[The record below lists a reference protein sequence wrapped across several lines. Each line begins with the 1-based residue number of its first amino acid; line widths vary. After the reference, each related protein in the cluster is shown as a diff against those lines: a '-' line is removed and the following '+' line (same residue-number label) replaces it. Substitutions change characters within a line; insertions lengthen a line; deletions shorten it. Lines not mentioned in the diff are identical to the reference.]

1 MRQSLQLRLG
11 QQLTMTP
18 QLQQAIRLLQLSS
31 LDLQAEVQ
39 TILDSNLMLERS
51 DEPQD
56 LPVRPE
62 TLAAQVAAD
71 TRAETELNTPSTDA
85 TLPDELPV
93 DSAWEDIYESYD
105 GETRYSRGEDED
117 WDPYERY
124 AGDGESLRDYLY
136 WQMRLTPF
144 NDRDMAI
151 ATAIIDAIDES
162 GYLTLSLAEIG
173 QGLRGEFAVTPAE
186 VETVLKQIQR
196 FDPQGVGARNPAECL
211 LLQLEGLPADTPWL
225 AEARRLVEQHL
236 ELLADHD
243 FTTLMRR
250 LKVSREAL
258 QAIIGLI
265 QSLNPHPG
273 ASRSSA
279 APQYVVPDVL
289 VYRQRAAWRV
299 ELNPESTPKLRIN
312 ARYAALARRTGQGG
326 DGTCLRNHLQEA
338 RWFLKSLQ
346 NRNETLLK
354 VATCI
359 VERQREFLEKGDE
372 FMKPL
377 ILRDIAEVLGMH
389 ESTISRVT
397 TQKYMH
403 TPRGIYEL
411 KYFFSS
417 HVGTSAGGE
426 CSSTAIRAMIR
437 KLIQAEDP
445 GKPLSDEKIAKLLEG
460 AEGIQVARRTVA
472 KYREAMA
479 IPSSSDRK
487 RLV

>member
-1 MRQSLQLRLG
+1 MKQSLQLRLG

-51 DEPQD
+51 DELRETPLQ
-56 LPVRPE
+56 PE

-71 TRAETELNTPSTDA
+71 TRAETELNTTPTDN
-85 TLPDELPV
+85 LPDELPV
-93 DSAWEDIYESYD
+93 DSAWEDTYDSYD
-105 GETRYSRGEDED
+105 GATSYSRGEDED

-124 AGDGESLRDYLY
+124 AGGGESLRDYLY

-144 NDRDMAI
+144 TDREMAL
-151 ATAIIDAIDES
+151 ATSIIDAINEA
-162 GYLTLSLAEIG
+162 GYLTVALAELC
-173 QGLRGEFAVTPAE
+173 QGLRDEFSVTLDEAE
-186 VETVLKQIQR
+186 AVLKRVQH

-211 LLQLEGLPADTPWL
+211 LLQLEALPVDTPWL
-225 AEARRLVEQHL
+225 AEARCLVEQHL
-236 ELLADHD
+236 ELLANHD
-243 FTTLMRR
+243 FAALMRR

-258 QAIIGLI
+258 QGIISLI
-265 QSLNPHPG
+265 QSLDPHPG
-273 ASRSSA
+273 ARLSNA

-289 VYRQRAAWRV
+289 VYRQRNAWRV
-299 ELNPESTPKLRIN
+299 ELNPEIMPKLRIN
-312 ARYAALARRTGQGG
+312 ARYAALTRRAGQNG
-326 DGTCLRNHLQEA
+326 DATCLRNHLQEA

-359 VERQREFLEKGDE
+359 VERQREFLEWGDE
-372 FMKPL
+372 SMKPL

-417 HVGTSAGGE
+417 HVGTRDGGE

-445 GKPLSDEKIAKLLEG
+445 GKPLSDDKIAKLLE

-479 IPSSSDRK
+479 IPSSPDRK

>member
-1 MRQSLQLRLG
+1 
-11 QQLTMTP
+11 MTP

-51 DEPQD
+51 DE
-56 LPVRPE
+56 LRETPVQPE

-71 TRAETELNTPSTDA
+71 TRAETELNTTPTDN
-85 TLPDELPV
+85 LPDELPV
-93 DSAWEDIYESYD
+93 DSAWEDIYDSYD
-105 GETRYSRGEDED
+105 GATSYSRGEDED

-124 AGDGESLRDYLY
+124 AGGGESLRDYLY

-144 NDRDMAI
+144 TNREMAL
-151 ATAIIDAIDES
+151 ATSIIDAINEA
-162 GYLTLSLAEIG
+162 GYLTVALAELC
-173 QGLRGEFAVTPAE
+173 QGLRDEFSVTLDEAE
-186 VETVLKQIQR
+186 AVLKRVQH

-211 LLQLEGLPADTPWL
+211 LLQLEALPVDTPWL
-225 AEARRLVEQHL
+225 TEARGLVEQHL
-236 ELLADHD
+236 ELLANHD
-243 FTTLMRR
+243 FAALMRR

-258 QAIIGLI
+258 QGIISLI
-265 QSLNPHPG
+265 QSLDPHPG
-273 ASRSSA
+273 ARLSNA

-289 VYRQRAAWRV
+289 VYRQRNAWRV
-299 ELNPESTPKLRIN
+299 ELNPEIMPKLRIN
-312 ARYAALARRTGQGG
+312 ARYAALTRRAGQNG
-326 DGTCLRNHLQEA
+326 DAACLRNHLQEA

-359 VERQREFLEKGDE
+359 VERQREFLEWGDE
-372 FMKPL
+372 SMKPL

-417 HVGTSAGGE
+417 HVGTRDGGE

-445 GKPLSDEKIAKLLEG
+445 GKPLSDDKIAKLLE

-479 IPSSSDRK
+479 IPSSPDRK

>member
-1 MRQSLQLRLG
+1 MKQSLQLRLG

-39 TILDSNLMLERS
+39 AILDSNLMLERT

-56 LPVRPE
+56 LPVQPE
-62 TLAAQVAAD
+62 TLAAQTAAESS
-71 TRAETELNTPSTDA
+71 AETEVDGA
-85 TLPDELPV
+85 AGTLPDDLPV
-93 DSAWEDIYESYD
+93 DSAWEDIYEPFD
-105 GETRYSRGEDED
+105 GATSYSRGEEED
-117 WDPYERY
+117 WDLYERY
-124 AGDGESLRDYLY
+124 AGTGESLRDHLY

-144 NDRDMAI
+144 DDRELAV

-162 GYLTLSLAEIG
+162 GYLTLSLEELC
-173 QGLRGEFAVTPAE
+173 QGLQDEFPVTPAE
-186 VETVLKQIQR
+186 AEAVLKQVQR
-196 FDPQGVGARNPAECL
+196 FDPQGVGARSPAECL
-211 LLQLEGLPADTPWL
+211 LLQLEALPEDTPWL

-236 ELLADHD
+236 ELLADRD
-243 FTTLMRR
+243 FNGLMRR
-250 LKVSREAL
+250 LRVSREAL
-258 QAIIGLI
+258 QGIVSLI

-273 ASRSSA
+273 ERLSNA

-289 VYRQRAAWRV
+289 VYRNRNAWRV
-299 ELNPESTPKLRIN
+299 ELNPESMPKLRIN
-312 ARYAALARRTGQGG
+312 SRYAALARQAGQNG
-326 DGTCLRNHLQEA
+326 DAVYLKNHLQEA

-359 VERQREFLEKGDE
+359 VERQREFLEQGDE

-377 ILRDIAEVLGMH
+377 ILRDIAETLSMH

-397 TQKYMH
+397 TQKYMY

-417 HVGTSAGGE
+417 HVGTSDGGE

-437 KLIQAEDP
+437 KLIQAENP
-445 GKPLSDEKIAKLLEG
+445 EKPLSDSRIAELLGE
-460 AEGIQVARRTVA
+460 EGIRVARRTVA
-472 KYREAMA
+472 KYREAMS

>member
-31 LDLQAEVQ
+31 LDLQALVQ
-39 TILDSNLMLERS
+39 AILDSNLMLERS
-51 DEPQD
+51 DEPQE
-56 LPVRPE
+56 LPVQPE
-62 TLAAQVAAD
+62 VLAAQAAAD
-71 TRAETELNTPSTDA
+71 ARPETELNAAPTDT

-93 DSAWEDIYESYD
+93 DSGWEDIYESYD

-124 AGDGESLRDYLY
+124 AGAGESLRDYLY

-144 NDRDMAI
+144 TDRDMAI

-162 GYLTLSLAEIG
+162 GYLTLSLADIS
-173 QGLRGEFAVTPAE
+173 QGLRDEFAVTPAE
-186 VETVLKQIQR
+186 VEAVLKRVQH

-211 LLQLEGLPADTPWL
+211 LLQLEALPVDTPWL
-225 AEARRLVEQHL
+225 AEARLLVEQHL
-236 ELLADHD
+236 ELLANHD
-243 FTTLMRR
+243 FSALMRR

-258 QAIIGLI
+258 QRIVSLI

-273 ASRSSA
+273 ARLSNDT
-279 APQYVVPDVL
+279 PQYVVPDVV
-289 VYRQRAAWRV
+289 VYHQRNVWRV
-299 ELNPESTPKLRIN
+299 ELNPENTPKLRIN
-312 ARYAALARRTGQGG
+312 ARYAALTRRAGKNG
-326 DGTCLRNHLQEA
+326 DIACLRNHLQEA

-359 VERQREFLEKGDE
+359 VERQREFLEQGDE
-372 FMKPL
+372 HMKPL
-377 ILRDIAEVLGMH
+377 ILRDVAEELSMH

-397 TQKYMH
+397 TQKYML
-403 TPRGIYEL
+403 TPRGLYEL

-417 HVGTSAGGE
+417 HVGTSDGGE

-445 GKPLSDEKIAKLLEG
+445 GKPLSDDKIAKLLE

-472 KYREAMA
+472 KYREAMT
-479 IPSSSDRK
+479 IPASSDRK

>member
-1 MRQSLQLRLG
+1 
-11 QQLTMTP
+11 MTP

-31 LDLQAEVQ
+31 LDLQVEVQ
-39 TILDSNLMLERS
+39 AVLDSNLMLEQA

-56 LPVRPE
+56 PPAQPEASAVRTADDSE
-62 TLAAQVAAD
+62 AEIGAVA
-71 TRAETELNTPSTDA
+71 S

-105 GETRYSRGEDED
+105 GATSYSRSEEEE

-124 AGDGESLRDYLY
+124 AGAGESLRDYLY

-144 NDRDMAI
+144 GERELAV

-162 GYLTLSLAEIG
+162 GYLTLPLEDLC
-173 QGLRGEFAVTPAE
+173 QDLREGFTMTPAE
-186 VETVLKQIQR
+186 AEKVLGQIQR
-196 FDPQGVGARNPAECL
+196 FDPQGVGARSPAECL
-211 LLQLEGLPADTPWL
+211 LLQLEALPADTPWL
-225 AEARRLVEQHL
+225 VEARRLVEHHL
-236 ELLADHD
+236 ELLAERD
-243 FTTLMRR
+243 FTGLMRR
-250 LKVSREAL
+250 LKVTREAL
-258 QAIIGLI
+258 QGIVSLI
-265 QSLNPHPG
+265 QSLDPHPG
-273 ASRSSA
+273 ARLSNA

-289 VYRQRAAWRV
+289 VYRQRNAWRV
-299 ELNPESTPKLRIN
+299 ELNLDSTPKLRIN
-312 ARYAALARRTGQGG
+312 ARYAALARQNSSNG
-326 DGTCLRNHLQEA
+326 DTAYLKNHLQEA

-359 VERQREFLEKGDE
+359 VERQREFLEQGDE
-372 FMKPL
+372 SMKPL
-377 ILRDIAEVLGMH
+377 ILRDVAEALGMH

-411 KYFFSS
+411 KYFLSS
-417 HVGTSAGGE
+417 HVGTSDGGE

-437 KLIQAEDP
+437 KLIQVENP
-445 GKPLSDEKIAKLLEG
+445 GKPLSDDKIAKLLEV
-460 AEGIQVARRTVA
+460 EGIQVARRTVA
-472 KYREAMA
+472 KYREAMS

>member
-1 MRQSLQLRLG
+1 
-11 QQLTMTP
+11 MTP

-56 LPVRPE
+56 LPVQPE
-62 TLAAQVAAD
+62 ALAAQVAAD
-71 TRAETELNTPSTDA
+71 TRAETELNAAPADTM
-85 TLPDELPV
+85 PDELPV

-117 WDPYERY
+117 WDRYERY
-124 AGDGESLRDYLY
+124 AGAGESLRDHLY

-144 NDRDMAI
+144 DDRELAI
-151 ATAIIDAIDES
+151 ATSIIDAIDES
-162 GYLTLSLAEIG
+162 GYLTLSLAEIC
-173 QGLRGEFAVTPAE
+173 QGLRDEFTVTPAE
-186 VETVLKQIQR
+186 AETVLKRVQH

-211 LLQLEGLPADTPWL
+211 LLQLEVLPADTPWL
-225 AEARRLVEQHL
+225 AEARCLVEQHL
-236 ELLADHD
+236 ALLADHD
-243 FTTLMRR
+243 FIALMRR

-258 QAIIGLI
+258 QGIIGLI
-265 QSLNPHPG
+265 QSLDPHPG
-273 ASRSSA
+273 ARLSNV

-289 VYRQRAAWRV
+289 VYRNRNVWRV
-299 ELNPESTPKLRIN
+299 ELNPDSTPKLRIN
-312 ARYAALARRTGQGG
+312 ARYAALMRRAGQNSG
-326 DGTCLRNHLQEA
+326 DTACLKNHLQEA

-359 VERQREFLEKGDE
+359 VERQRDFLERGDE
-372 FMKPL
+372 SMKPL
-377 ILRDIAEVLGMH
+377 ILRDIAEVLGLH

-403 TPRGIYEL
+403 TPRGLYEL

-417 HVGTSAGGE
+417 HVGTSDGGE

-445 GKPLSDEKIAKLLEG
+445 GKPLSDDKIAKLLE

-472 KYREAMA
+472 KYREAMT
-479 IPSSSDRK
+479 IPASSDRK

>member
-51 DEPQD
+51 DEPQE
-56 LPVRPE
+56 LPVQPE
-62 TLAAQVAAD
+62 TLAAQTAAD
-71 TRAETELNTPSTDA
+71 ALPETELNTAPAD

-93 DSAWEDIYESYD
+93 DSAWEDTYDSYD
-105 GETRYSRGEDED
+105 GETRFSRGEDED

-124 AGDGESLRDYLY
+124 AGAGESLRDYLY
-136 WQMRLTPF
+136 WQMRLTRF
-144 NDRDMAI
+144 DDRELAI
-151 ATAIIDAIDES
+151 ATALIDAIDES
-162 GYLTLSLAEIG
+162 GYLTLSLAEIS
-173 QGLRGEFAVTPAE
+173 QGLRDAFAVTLDE
-186 VETVLKQIQR
+186 VEAVLKRVQR

-211 LLQLEGLPADTPWL
+211 LLQLEALPPDTPWL

-243 FTTLMRR
+243 FGTLMRR

-258 QAIIGLI
+258 QSIISLI
-265 QSLNPHPG
+265 QSLDPHPG
-273 ASRSSA
+273 ARLSNA
-279 APQYVVPDVL
+279 TPQYVVPDVL
-289 VYRQRAAWRV
+289 VYRQRNAWRV

-312 ARYAALARRTGQGG
+312 ARYAALVRQGG
-326 DGTCLRNHLQEA
+326 QNGDAACLRNHLQEA

-354 VATCI
+354 VASCI
-359 VERQREFLEKGDE
+359 VERQREFLERGDE
-372 FMKPL
+372 HMKPL

-397 TQKYMH
+397 TQKYMY

-417 HVGTSAGGE
+417 HVGTSDGGE

-445 GKPLSDEKIAKLLEG
+445 GKPLSDDKIAKLLE

>member
-1 MRQSLQLRLG
+1 MRPSFQQTLRQT

-31 LDLQAEVQ
+31 LDLETEVQ
-39 TILDSNLMLERS
+39 AILDSNLMLERI
-51 DEPQD
+51 DEPQE
-56 LPVRPE
+56 LPVQPE
-62 TLAAQVAAD
+62 TLVAQAAAD
-71 TRAETELNTPSTDA
+71 SGPETELDISTG

-93 DSAWEDIYESYD
+93 DSAWEDVYEPFD
-105 GETRYSRGEDED
+105 GATSYSRGEEEE
-117 WDPYERY
+117 WDLYERY
-124 AGDGESLRDYLY
+124 AGAGESLRDYLY

-144 NDRDMAI
+144 GARELAL
-151 ATAIIDAIDES
+151 ATTIIDAINEA
-162 GYLTLSLAEIG
+162 GYLTLSLEEIC
-173 QGLRGEFAVTPAE
+173 QGVRDEAPLTPAE
-186 VETVLKQIQR
+186 AEAVLRVVQH
-196 FDPQGVGARNPAECL
+196 FDPQGVGARTPAECL
-211 LLQLEGLPADTPWL
+211 LLQLEVMPPDTPWL
-225 AEARRLVEQHL
+225 DQARRLVEWHL
-236 ELLADHD
+236 ELLADRD
-243 FTTLMRR
+243 FNGLMRR
-250 LKVSREAL
+250 LKVSREDL
-258 QAIIGLI
+258 QGIISLI
-265 QSLNPHPG
+265 QSLDPHPG
-273 ASRSSA
+273 ERLSNN

-289 VYRQRAAWRV
+289 VYRNRSVWRV

-312 ARYAALARRTGQGG
+312 ARYAALTRQARHNG
-326 DGTCLRNHLQEA
+326 DAAYLKNHLQEA

-354 VATCI
+354 VASSI
-359 VERQREFLEKGDE
+359 VERQREFLERGDE

-377 ILRDIAEVLGMH
+377 ILRDIAEELSMH

-411 KYFFSS
+411 KFFFSS
-417 HVGTSAGGE
+417 HVGTSDGGE

-437 KLIQAEDP
+437 KLIQSEEP
-445 GKPLSDEKIAKLLEG
+445 GKPLSDDKIAKQLE

-472 KYREAMA
+472 KYREAMS

>member
-1 MRQSLQLRLG
+1 MIMRQSLQLRLG

-31 LDLQAEVQ
+31 LDLQTEIQAA
-39 TILDSNLMLERS
+39 LDSNLMLEQA

-56 LPVRPE
+56 LPVQPE
-62 TLAAQVAAD
+62 TLAAQTAAES
-71 TRAETELNTPSTDA
+71 ASETEIDA
-85 TLPDELPV
+85 AASTLPDELPV

-105 GETRYSRGEDED
+105 GATSYSRGEEEE

-124 AGDGESLRDYLY
+124 SGTGESLRDYLY

-144 NDRDMAI
+144 SEQELAI

-162 GYLTLSLAEIG
+162 GYLTLSLEEIC
-173 QGLRGEFAVTPAE
+173 QGLQDEYPVTPTAAE
-186 VETVLKQIQR
+186 QVLGKIQR
-196 FDPQGVGARNPAECL
+196 FDPQGVGARSPVECL
-211 LLQLEGLPADTPWL
+211 LLQMEVLSDDTPWL
-225 AEARRLVEQHL
+225 AEARRLVERHL
-236 ELLADHD
+236 ELLAERD
-243 FTTLMRR
+243 FSGLMRR
-250 LKVSREAL
+250 LKVSREEL
-258 QAIIGLI
+258 QGIVSLI

-273 ASRSSA
+273 ARLSNA
-279 APQYVVPDVL
+279 EPQYITPDVL
-289 VYRQRAAWRV
+289 VYRQRSTWRV

-312 ARYAALARRTGQGG
+312 ARYAALARQSSTNG
-326 DGTCLRNHLQEA
+326 DTAYLKNHLQEA

-359 VERQREFLEKGDE
+359 VERQREFLEQGDE
-372 FMKPL
+372 YMKPL
-377 ILRDIAEVLGMH
+377 ILRDVAEALGMH

-417 HVGTSAGGE
+417 HVGTSDGGE

-437 KLIQAEDP
+437 KLIQAENP
-445 GKPLSDEKIAKLLEG
+445 GKPLSDDKIAKLLE

-472 KYREAMA
+472 KYREAMS

>member
-1 MRQSLQLRLG
+1 MVMRQSLQLRLG

-31 LDLQAEVQ
+31 LDLQVEVQ
-39 TILDSNLMLERS
+39 AVLDSNLMLEQA

-56 LPVRPE
+56 LPVQPE
-62 TLAAQVAAD
+62 ASAAQTVD
-71 TRAETELNTPSTDA
+71 DSETEIGAAAS

-105 GETRYSRGEDED
+105 GATSYSRSEEEE

-124 AGDGESLRDYLY
+124 AGAGESLRDYLY

-144 NDRDMAI
+144 GERELAV

-162 GYLTLSLAEIG
+162 GYLTLSLEEIC
-173 QGLRGEFAVTPAE
+173 QGLHDGIAMAPAE
-186 VETVLKQIQR
+186 AEKVLGQIQR
-196 FDPQGVGARNPAECL
+196 FDPQGVGARSPAECL
-211 LLQLEGLPADTPWL
+211 LLQLEALPAETPWL
-225 AEARRLVEQHL
+225 AEARRLVEYHL
-236 ELLADHD
+236 ELLAERD
-243 FTTLMRR
+243 FTGLMRR
-250 LKVSREAL
+250 LKGTREELQGIVS
-258 QAIIGLI
+258 LI
-265 QSLNPHPG
+265 QSLDPPPG
-273 ASRSSA
+273 ARLSNA

-289 VYRQRAAWRV
+289 VYRQRHTWRV
-299 ELNPESTPKLRIN
+299 ELNPDNMPKLRIN
-312 ARYAALARRTGQGG
+312 ARYAALARQNSSNG
-326 DGTCLRNHLQEA
+326 DTAYLKNHLQEA

-359 VERQREFLEKGDE
+359 VERQREFLEQGDE
-372 FMKPL
+372 SMKPL
-377 ILRDIAEVLGMH
+377 ILRDVAEALGMH

-417 HVGTSAGGE
+417 HVGTSDGGE

-437 KLIQAEDP
+437 KLIQAENP
-445 GKPLSDEKIAKLLEG
+445 GKPLSDDKIAKLLE

-472 KYREAMA
+472 KYREAIS

>member
-31 LDLQAEVQ
+31 LDLQTEIQ
-39 TILDSNLMLERS
+39 SLLDSNVMLERS
-51 DEPQD
+51 DD
-56 LPVRPE
+56 LQEAPVQPE
-62 TLAAQVAAD
+62 IQAAQTAAD
-71 TRAETELNTPSTDA
+71 ARAETEINTATTDN
-85 TLPDELPV
+85 LPDELPV
-93 DSAWEDIYESYD
+93 DSVWEDIYESYD
-105 GETRYSRGEDED
+105 GATSYSRGEDED

-124 AGDGESLRDYLY
+124 SGAGESLRDYLY

-144 NDRDMAI
+144 NERELAI
-151 ATAIIDAIDES
+151 ATAIIDAISES
-162 GYLTLSLAEIG
+162 GYLSLPLEELCQGLQNEFPVTLAE
-173 QGLRGEFAVTPAE
+173 AE
-186 VETVLKQIQR
+186 AVLKLIQH
-196 FDPQGVGARNPAECL
+196 FDPQGVAARNPAECL
-211 LLQLEGLPADTPWL
+211 LLQLEMLPEDTPWL
-225 AEARRLVEQHL
+225 AEARRLVEDHL
-236 ELLADHD
+236 DMLADRD
-243 FTTLMRR
+243 FNGLMRR

-258 QAIIGLI
+258 QGIISLI

-273 ASRSSA
+273 ARLSSD
-279 APQYVVPDVL
+279 APQYVTPDVL
-289 VYRQRAAWRV
+289 VYRQRQAWRV
-299 ELNPESTPKLRIN
+299 ELNPENTPKLRIN
-312 ARYAALARRTGQGG
+312 ARYAALARRSAQSS
-326 DGTCLRNHLQEA
+326 DADCLKNHLQEA

-354 VATCI
+354 VAACI
-359 VERQREFLEKGDE
+359 VERQRDFLERGDE
-372 FMKPL
+372 YMKPL
-377 ILRDIAEVLGMH
+377 ILRDIAETLGMH

-417 HVGTSAGGE
+417 HVGTSDGGE

-437 KLIQAEDP
+437 KLIQTEDP
-445 GKPLSDEKIAKLLEG
+445 GKPLSDDKMAKLLG

-479 IPSSSDRK
+479 ISSSSDRK

>member
-39 TILDSNLMLERS
+39 AVLDSNLMLERS

-56 LPVRPE
+56 VPVQPE
-62 TLAAQVAAD
+62 TQAAQAVADA
-71 TRAETELNTPSTDA
+71 RAETEVGAAADTM
-85 TLPDELPV
+85 PDELPV
-93 DSAWEDIYESYD
+93 DSAWEDIYETD
-105 GETRYSRGEDED
+105 GATSYSRGETED

-124 AGDGESLRDYLY
+124 AGAGESLRDYLY

-144 NDRDMAI
+144 SDRDMAI

-162 GYLTLSLAEIG
+162 GYLTLSLADIG
-173 QGLRGEFAVTPAE
+173 QGLHDEFAVTP
-186 VETVLKQIQR
+186 VEIEAVLKRVQR
-196 FDPQGVGARNPAECL
+196 FDPQGVGARTPAECL
-211 LLQLEGLPADTPWL
+211 LLQLEALPADTPWL
-225 AEARRLVEQHL
+225 AEARQLVEQHL
-236 ELLADHD
+236 ELLANHD
-243 FTTLMRR
+243 FSTLMRR
-250 LKVSREAL
+250 LKVPREAL
-258 QAIIGLI
+258 QGIVGLI

-273 ASRSSA
+273 ARLSNA
-279 APQYVVPDVL
+279 TPQYVAPDVL
-289 VYRQRAAWRV
+289 VYRQRNVWRV

-312 ARYAALARRTGQGG
+312 ARYAALARRAGHNS
-326 DGTCLRNHLQEA
+326 DAACLRNHLQEA

-359 VERQREFLEKGDE
+359 VECQREFLEQGDE
-372 FMKPL
+372 YMKPL

-397 TQKYMH
+397 TQKYMN

-417 HVGTSAGGE
+417 HVGTRDGGE

-437 KLIQAEDP
+437 KLIQTEDP
-445 GKPLSDEKIAKLLEG
+445 GKPLSDDKIAKLLE

-479 IPSSSDRK
+479 IASSSDRK

>member
-31 LDLQAEVQ
+31 LDLQTEIQ

-51 DEPQD
+51 DELPE
-56 LPVRPE
+56 LPVQPE
-62 TLAAQVAAD
+62 TLAAQTAAD
-71 TRAETELNTPSTDA
+71 TSAETEIGAASTDN
-85 TLPDELPV
+85 LPEELPV
-93 DSAWEDIYESYD
+93 DSGWEDIYESYD
-105 GETRYSRGEDED
+105 GATSYSRGEDDE

-124 AGDGESLRDYLY
+124 TGASESLRDYLY

-144 NDRDMAI
+144 SDRELEV
-151 ATAIIDAIDES
+151 ATAIIDAINES
-162 GYLTLSLAEIG
+162 GYLAVPLEEIC
-173 QGLRGEFAVTPAE
+173 QGLPDEAAVTSVEAE
-186 VETVLKQIQR
+186 AVLKLIQH
-196 FDPQGVGARNPAECL
+196 FDPQGVAARNPAECL
-211 LLQLEGLPADTPWL
+211 LLQLEALPEETLWL
-225 AEARRLVEQHL
+225 AEARQLVEQHL
-236 ELLADHD
+236 DLLANHD
-243 FTTLMRR
+243 FNGLMRR
-250 LKVSREAL
+250 LKVSRETL
-258 QAIIGLI
+258 QGIISLI
-265 QSLNPHPG
+265 QSLNPYPG
-273 ASRSSA
+273 ARLSNDE
-279 APQYVVPDVL
+279 PQYVIPDVL
-289 VYRQRAAWRV
+289 VYRQHAAWRV

-312 ARYAALARRTGQGG
+312 ARYAAMTRRNGQSS
-326 DGTCLRNHLQEA
+326 DTAYLKNHLQEA

-359 VERQREFLEKGDE
+359 VGRQREFLEHGDE
-372 FMKPL
+372 YMKPL
-377 ILRDIAEVLGMH
+377 ILRDIAETLGMH

-417 HVGTSAGGE
+417 HVGTSDGGE

-437 KLIQAEDP
+437 KLIQAENP
-445 GKPLSDEKIAKLLEG
+445 GKPLSDEKIAKLLG
-460 AEGIQVARRTVA
+460 TEGIQVARRTVA
-472 KYREAMA
+472 KYREAMS

>member
-1 MRQSLQLRLG
+1 MVMRQSLQLRLG

-31 LDLQAEVQ
+31 LDLQVEVQ
-39 TILDSNLMLERS
+39 AVLDSNLMLEQA

-56 LPVRPE
+56 PPVQPE
-62 TLAAQVAAD
+62 TLAAQTAAENGPE
-71 TRAETELNTPSTDA
+71 AEIDA
-85 TLPDELPV
+85 TANTLPDELPV
-93 DSAWEDIYESYD
+93 DSAWEDVYESYD
-105 GETRYSRGEDED
+105 GATSYSRGEEEE

-124 AGDGESLRDYLY
+124 AGAGESLRDHLY

-144 NDRDMAI
+144 GERELAV

-162 GYLTLSLAEIG
+162 GYLAASLEDIC
-173 QGLRGEFAVTPAE
+173 QGLHDGIAMTPAE
-186 VETVLKQIQR
+186 AEKVLGQIQR
-196 FDPQGVGARNPAECL
+196 FDPQGVGARSPAECL
-211 LLQLEGLPADTPWL
+211 LLQLEALSADTPWL
-225 AEARRLVEQHL
+225 AEARRLVEHHL
-236 ELLADHD
+236 ELLAERD
-243 FTTLMRR
+243 FAGLMRR
-250 LKVSREAL
+250 LKVTREAL
-258 QAIIGLI
+258 QGIVSLI
-265 QSLNPHPG
+265 QSLDPRPG
-273 ASRSSA
+273 ARLSNA

-289 VYRQRAAWRV
+289 VYRQRHAWRV
-299 ELNPESTPKLRIN
+299 ELNPDNMPKLRIN
-312 ARYAALARRTGQGG
+312 ARYAALARQSSPNG
-326 DGTCLRNHLQEA
+326 DTACLKNHLQEA

-359 VERQREFLEKGDE
+359 VERQREFLEQGDE
-372 FMKPL
+372 YMKPL
-377 ILRDIAEVLGMH
+377 ILRDVAETLGMH
-389 ESTISRVT
+389 ESTVSRVT

-417 HVGTSAGGE
+417 HVGTSDGGE

-437 KLIQAEDP
+437 KLIQAENP
-445 GKPLSDEKIAKLLEG
+445 GKPLSDDKIAKLLE
-460 AEGIQVARRTVA
+460 AEGIHVARRTVA
-472 KYREAMA
+472 KYREAIS

>member
-1 MRQSLQLRLG
+1 MKQSLQLRLG

-31 LDLQAEVQ
+31 LDLQAEAQ
-39 TILDSNLMLERS
+39 AILDSNLMLERS

-56 LPVRPE
+56 LPVQPE

-71 TRAETELNTPSTDA
+71 ARPETELNAAPTDT

-124 AGDGESLRDYLY
+124 AGAGESLRDYLY

-144 NDRDMAI
+144 TERDMVI
-151 ATAIIDAIDES
+151 ATTLIDAIDES
-162 GYLTLSLAEIG
+162 GYLTLPLAEIC
-173 QGLRGEFAVTPAE
+173 QGLRDEFAVTPAE
-186 VETVLKQIQR
+186 VEAVLQRVQR
-196 FDPQGVGARNPAECL
+196 FDPQGVGARTPAECL
-211 LLQLEGLPADTPWL
+211 LLQLEALPVDTPWL
-225 AEARRLVEQHL
+225 AEARLLVEQHL
-236 ELLADHD
+236 ELLANHD
-243 FTTLMRR
+243 FSALMRR

-258 QAIIGLI
+258 QRIVSLI

-273 ASRSSA
+273 ARLSNDT
-279 APQYVVPDVL
+279 PQYVVPDVV
-289 VYRQRAAWRV
+289 VYHQRNVWRV
-299 ELNPESTPKLRIN
+299 ELNPENTPKLRIN
-312 ARYAALARRTGQGG
+312 ARYAALTRRAGKNG
-326 DGTCLRNHLQEA
+326 DIACLRNHLQEA

-359 VERQREFLEKGDE
+359 VERQREFLEQGDE
-372 FMKPL
+372 HMKPL
-377 ILRDIAEVLGMH
+377 ILRDVAEELSMH

-397 TQKYMH
+397 TQKYML
-403 TPRGIYEL
+403 TPRGLYEL

-417 HVGTSAGGE
+417 HVGTSDGGE

-445 GKPLSDEKIAKLLEG
+445 GKPLSDDKIAKLLE

-472 KYREAMA
+472 KYREAMT
-479 IPSSSDRK
+479 IPASSDRK

>member
-1 MRQSLQLRLG
+1 MKQSLQLRLG

-51 DEPQD
+51 DE
-56 LPVRPE
+56 LRETPVQPE

-71 TRAETELNTPSTDA
+71 TRAETELNTTPTDN
-85 TLPDELPV
+85 LPDELPV
-93 DSAWEDIYESYD
+93 DSAWEDTYDSYD
-105 GETRYSRGEDED
+105 GATSYSRSEDED

-124 AGDGESLRDYLY
+124 AGGGESLRDYLY

-144 NDRDMAI
+144 TDREMAL
-151 ATAIIDAIDES
+151 ATSIIDAINEA
-162 GYLTLSLAEIG
+162 GYLTVALAELC
-173 QGLRGEFAVTPAE
+173 QGLREFSVTLDEAEAVLNR
-186 VETVLKQIQR
+186 VQH

-211 LLQLEGLPADTPWL
+211 LLQLEALPVDTPWL
-225 AEARRLVEQHL
+225 AEARGLVEHHL
-236 ELLADHD
+236 ELLANHD
-243 FTTLMRR
+243 FAALMRR

-258 QAIIGLI
+258 QGIISLI
-265 QSLNPHPG
+265 QSLDPHPG
-273 ASRSSA
+273 ARLSNA

-289 VYRQRAAWRV
+289 VYRQRNAWRV
-299 ELNPESTPKLRIN
+299 ELNPEIMPKLRIN
-312 ARYAALARRTGQGG
+312 ARYAALTRRAGQNG
-326 DGTCLRNHLQEA
+326 DAACLRNHLQEA

-359 VERQREFLEKGDE
+359 VERQREFLEWGDE
-372 FMKPL
+372 SMKPL

-417 HVGTSAGGE
+417 HVGTRDGGE

-437 KLIQAEDP
+437 KLIQTEDP
-445 GKPLSDEKIAKLLEG
+445 GKPLSDDKIAKLLE

-479 IPSSSDRK
+479 IPSSPDRK